1 MVLLVRDRQR
11 IIDAT
16 VALDRHLDVV
26 SRIFAGDLD
35 PRADLRALHAAK
47 LADTLVAAART
58 PLYRSWLPVLLR
70 EGILGRPL
78 EEMLQRIPLLRK
90 FDSSDRSYEAFSL
103 PIRQFLHYYETS
115 GTTGQP
121 AATPKALDDLII
133 NTVNIGEMWA
143 RLLTPRDVALILIIT
158 PLGPAPYQFEK
169 VFEYLGIMSVR
180 PWVDYIDGDYT
191 KVLDLIDK
199 LSVNVFVGA
208 PSRLLAMIQFA
219 VRQGRPVP
227 RFEHLLLIAEQTG
240 PAHLGQLSR
249 LTGARAHVGTYG
261 SSETGTT
268 AVTCERSQL
277 HLQLQSYIAE
287 LRDDRGTRL
296 VDGSADSGELVVT
309 TLDLPGRPLL
319 RYRTGDLVEI
329 DGQPCPC
336 GLALPVVRTRGRA
349 SDVLTMPG
357 GAVRQEFLETVLWSD
372 QLPGPTV
379 LNYMLVIQS
388 DAIVCLVTTDVP
400 ADDGWARRMAQRIA
414 PLFPIHRVAVRPVD
428 VLSPLSSLSGDLGW
442 KLSRVLDLTDER
454 AWDRLP
460 ATLRAVVQATFKEI
474 REVLR

>member
-1 MVLLVRDRQR
+1 MVLLVRDRKR
-11 IIDAT
+11 TVDAT
-16 VALDRHLDVV
+16 AALDRHLDIIAQAF
-26 SRIFAGDLD
+26 SGNL
-35 PRADLRALHAAK
+35 DLRALHTRK
-47 LADTLVAAART
+47 LADTLVAASRS
-58 PLYRSWLPVLLR
+58 PLYRSWLPSLIE
-70 EGILGRPL
+70 EGILGRPV
-78 EEMLQRIPLLRK
+78 EEVLPRIRLLDK
-90 FDSSDRSYEAFSL
+90 FDSNARSYEAFSL
-103 PIRQFLHYYETS
+103 PIYRFLHYYETS

-143 RLLTPRDVALILIIT
+143 RLLTPRDVALILIIA

-169 VFEYLGIMSVR
+169 VFEYLGIMSVK

-199 LSVNVFVGA
+199 LSVSVFVGA

-219 VRQGRPVP
+219 VRHGRPIP
-227 RFEHLLLIAEQTG
+227 QFKHLLLIAEQTG

-268 AVTCERSQL
+268 AVTCEHSQL
-277 HLQLQSYIAE
+277 HLQLQSYIVE
-287 LRDDRGTRL
+287 LHDERGTRL

-329 DGQPCPC
+329 DGRPCPC
-336 GLALPVVRTRGRA
+336 GLALPVVRTKGRA
-349 SDVLTMPG
+349 TDVLAMPG
-357 GAVRQEFLETVLWSD
+357 GVVRQESLEEALWSD
-372 QLPGPTV
+372 QTPGPTV
-379 LNYMLVIQS
+379 LNYMLVIRD

-400 ADDGWARRMAQRIA
+400 ADDGWARQVAGRLA
-414 PLFPIHRVAVRPVD
+414 PLFPTHRVAVRPVD

-442 KLSRVLDLTDER
+442 KLSRVLDLRDER
-454 AWDRLP
+454 AWDRLAAP
-460 ATLRAVVQATFKEI
+460 LRAVVRDALDEV
-474 REVLR
+474 REVLP

>member
-1 MVLLVRDRQR
+1 MVLLVRDKKRV
-11 IIDAT
+11 IDAT
-16 VALDRHLDVV
+16 AALNRHLDVV
-26 SRIFAGDLD
+26 ARAFTGDLD
-35 PRADLRALHAAK
+35 LSALHAAK
-47 LADTLVAAART
+47 LADILVTAAAA
-58 PLYRSWLPVLLR
+58 PLYRSWLPALLDER
-70 EGILGRPL
+70 LLDRPL
-78 EEMLQRIPLLRK
+78 AQTLPRIPLLDK
-90 FDSSDRSYEAFSL
+90 FDSSARSYEAFSL
-103 PIRQFLHYYETS
+103 PICRFLHYYETS

-121 AATPKALDDLII
+121 AATPKALDDLIV

-143 RLLTPRDVALILIIT
+143 RLLTPHDVALILIIA

-191 KVLDLIDK
+191 RVLDLIDK
-199 LSVNVFVGA
+199 LSVNVFLGA

-219 VRQGRPVP
+219 VRHGRPVP
-227 RFEHLLLIAEQTG
+227 RFDHLLLIAEQTG
-240 PAHLGQLSR
+240 AAHLRQLSR

-268 AVTCERSQL
+268 AVTCEHGQL
-277 HLQLQSYIAE
+277 HLQLQSFVAE
-287 LRDDRGTRL
+287 LHDERGTRL

-329 DGQPCPC
+329 DGGACAC

-349 SDVLTMPG
+349 TDVLAVPG
-357 GAVRQEFLETVLWSD
+357 GVVRQEFLEAVLWSD
-372 QLPGPTV
+372 HAPGPTV
-379 LNYMLVIQS
+379 LNYMLVIDG
-388 DAIVCLVTTDVP
+388 DAIVCLVTTDLP
-400 ADDGWARRMAQRIA
+400 ADAGWAGQLAARVA
-414 PLFPIHRVAVRPVD
+414 PLFPTYRVAVRPVD

-460 ATLRAVVQATFKEI
+460 ASLRAVVRNTLNEI

>member
-1 MVLLVRDRQR
+1 MVLLLRDRKR
-11 IIDAT
+11 TIEAT
-16 VALDRHLDVV
+16 AALDRHLGVIA
-26 SRIFAGDLD
+26 RAFAGDLD
-35 PRADLRALHAAK
+35 LPALHAAK
-47 LADTLVAAART
+47 LADILVAAART
-58 PLYRSWLPVLLR
+58 PLYQSWLPALLD
-70 EGILGRPL
+70 EGILDRPL
-78 EEMLQRIPLLRK
+78 EELLPRLPLLGK
-90 FDSSDRSYEAFSL
+90 FDSNARSYEVFAL
-103 PIRQFLHYYETS
+103 PICRFLHYYETS

-143 RLLTPRDVALILIIT
+143 RLLTPHDVALILIIA

-191 KVLDLIDK
+191 RVLDLIEK

-219 VRQGRPVP
+219 VRHGRPVP
-227 RFEHLLLIAEQTG
+227 RFEHVLLIAEQTG

-249 LTGARAHVGTYG
+249 LTGGRAQVGTYG

-268 AVTCERSQL
+268 AVTCEHSQL
-277 HLQLQSYIAE
+277 HLQVQSFIVE
-287 LRDDRGTRL
+287 LHDERGTRL

-329 DGQPCPC
+329 DDRPCPC

-349 SDVLTMPG
+349 KDVLAMPG
-357 GAVRQEFLETVLWSD
+357 GAVRQEFLEAALWSD
-372 QLPGPTV
+372 QAPGPTI
-379 LNYMLVIQS
+379 LNYMLVIR
-388 DAIVCLVTTDVP
+388 DEAIVCLVTTDVP
-400 ADDGWARRMAQRIA
+400 ADNGWAEQVATRVA
-414 PLFPIHRVAVRPVD
+414 PLFPTHRVAVRPVD

-442 KLSRVLDLTDER
+442 KLSRVLDLTDEG
-454 AWDRLP
+454 AADRLP
-460 ATLRAVVQATFKEI
+460 AALRAVVQDTFNEI